1 MNTKEIG
8 EIKRR
13 VRRDR
18 SNMQVVY
25 GCYVGA
31 DKKII
36 SDFKAGV
43 GTMPENEAEK
53 YFALFKKTLSGTL
66 GKTLHDISFSTKQ
79 VAEHDG
85 HHNLL
90 MEARRT
96 ALSEDKIRNEL
107 YQRIVEAIDLECNY
121 LILLGCDTY
130 DVPFKTKDDVEQDD
144 CSDESF
150 TYILCS
156 ICPVKETTPNLH
168 YVHDE
173 KAFHDGGMIHAVNKP
188 ALGFMFPAFD
198 SRATN
203 IYGALLYG
211 KDTSKS
217 HQELVDAIFGTQ
229 VPEAADEQK
238 TSFDAIL
245 RASMGDE
252 CSMELVQSLHEQ
264 AITNTQLHKEAKSP
278 DILTVD
284 RNDVEKLLSVAG
296 ASDDKV
302 NDFGD
307 AFEEA
312 FGMNASVPLGNI
324 IDVKHYT
331 VKTPDVTIKVA
342 PDRAGDVEIRKIG
355 GITYVCIAADGG
367 VEVNGIP
374 LALDSGSAE

>member
-36 SDFKAGV
+36 SNFKAGV

-121 LILLGCDTY
+121 LILFGCDTY

-150 TYILCS
+150 TFLFSYR
-156 ICPVKETTPNLH
+156 TPGH
-168 YVHDE
+168 C
-173 KAFHDGGMIHAVNKP
+173 AQ
-188 ALGFMFPAFD
+188 
-198 SRATN
+198 S
-203 IYGALLYG
+203 
-211 KDTSKS
+211 
-217 HQELVDAIFGTQ
+217 
-229 VPEAADEQK
+229 
-238 TSFDAIL
+238 
-245 RASMGDE
+245 AS
-252 CSMELVQSLHEQ
+252 
-264 AITNTQLHKEAKSP
+264 
-278 DILTVD
+278 
-284 RNDVEKLLSVAG
+284 AG
-296 ASDDKV
+296 A
-302 NDFGD
+302 
-307 AFEEA
+307 
-312 FGMNASVPLGNI
+312 
-324 IDVKHYT
+324 
-331 VKTPDVTIKVA
+331 
-342 PDRAGDVEIRKIG
+342 
-355 GITYVCIAADGG
+355 
-367 VEVNGIP
+367 
-374 LALDSGSAE
+374 